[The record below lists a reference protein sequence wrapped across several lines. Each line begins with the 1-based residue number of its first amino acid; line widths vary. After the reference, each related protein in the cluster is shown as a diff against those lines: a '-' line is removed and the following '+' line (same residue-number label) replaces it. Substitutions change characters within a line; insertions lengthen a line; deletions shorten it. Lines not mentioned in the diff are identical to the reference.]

1 MHPSKGWVVPPNAVL
16 YCSVLL
22 DLRGRN
28 STFSLENWLNLQG
41 DSISIQESDKIFKIF
56 KGFLPTFKPC
66 EISSDGSVL
75 VVRTTVKPRYNDTRF
90 VPDF

>member
-1 MHPSKGWVVPPNAVL
+1 M
-16 YCSVLL
+16 
-22 DLRGRN
+22 
-28 STFSLENWLNLQG
+28 NLQG

-75 VVRTTVKPRYNDTRF
+75 VVGTNTVVVSKQVLDEFFSSTAAIGMEWTIPCGVQLAGSSF
-90 VPDF
+90 PDN